1 MIYLNESTVAAQIT
15 NAKSAAVA
23 GDKDSAFDFLSAAL
37 DCSTRSAAELAE
49 IDTIYA
55 EIKAA

>member
-1 MIYLNESTVAAQIT
+1 MTYSNEATVVAQIA

-49 IDTIYA
+49 IDTVYA